1 LKDLYEDEP
10 LPQDAVVVFDKGEN
24 FTLEDGVYDLR
35 AALRYMTIIHD
46 GRGGRRAARRV
57 SGTIRTSYRAKRQGR
72 RRRSGSRR
80 LAGSCMLLSI
90 DAGCKQI
97 Q

>member
-35 AALRYMTIIHD
+35 A
-46 GRGGRRAARRV
+46 RAA
-57 SGTIRTSYRAKRQGR
+57 
-72 RRRSGSRR
+72 
-80 LAGSCMLLSI
+80 LH
-90 DAGCKQI
+90 DDHP
-97 Q
+97 